1 MRPSSPEPAPLP
13 EAAEAAIIV
22 AALSHVIAHGRAAT
36 STPPPAT
43 TRGHVRQ
50 IAMTDAHVVAVL
62 CFASTVHNRS
72 AYDQS
77 LTTPATHWVAPMALQ
92 QEAQLGTAAAQR
104 IYRGVRRRPWG
115 KWAAEIRD
123 PKKAARV
130 WLGTFATPEAA
141 ARAYDAA
148 ALRLRGSGAKLN
160 FPEDASSLR
169 QSPPATVGSLQ
180 PCNGWNTTMD
190 RSTCP
195 EMVVRRDATDGGDN
209 GRFLGP
215 WIIGASSRAPVL
227 PCSASPIVA
236 PLLSERHGTGSSG
249 IEDVGK

>member
-36 STPPPAT
+36 STPT
-43 TRGHVRQ
+43 TRGHVGQ
-50 IAMTDAHVVAVL
+50 AACHLHD
-62 CFASTVHNRS
+62 RS
-72 AYDQS
+72 AYEQS
-77 LTTPATHWVAPMALQ
+77 LTTPAPHEVAPMASAAWPH
-92 QEAQLGTAAAQR
+92 QEAQKQGTAAAQR

-160 FPEDASSLR
+160 FPEDAPELP
-169 QSPPATVGSLQ
+169 QPSPALVGSLQ
-180 PCNGWNTTMD
+180 PCNGWNITMD
-190 RSTCP
+190 GSTCP
-195 EMVVRRDATDGGDN
+195 EMVLRRSATDVGDN

-215 WIIGASSRAPVL
+215 WIIGSSSRAPVL
-227 PCSASPIVA
+227 SRSASPIVA